1 MEATYPLCHKEPGV
15 FIAKMEEILW
25 LLLQST
31 GTDLVKHLPSL
42 LSFIYP
48 MLVTLRVDGIK
59 LGVNIGLS
67 DEQDEVILGDS
78 PAIALSDVL
87 DGLQVVRADLNV
99 VVPAELQVLR
109 DAEDSGVGGVGFL
122 KYF

>member
-1 MEATYPLCHKEPGV
+1 
-15 FIAKMEEILW
+15 MEEILW